1 MRAKYVMSEVFLG
14 LWRNISMTVA
24 MIITLSVSLSMLG
37 AGLLLYN
44 QVDKLEEFY
53 QTNLE
58 VVIYLDQTIDQPTTD
73 QIEQEIND
81 NELVAEYQY
90 ETQEEALERFRETF
104 QDSPDLVKTVESEVL
119 PAAFRVKMV
128 DIADAPE
135 FIAQFEGRE
144 GVFQVTNQRQI
155 LQEVFDI
162 LGGLQ
167 KLTLGIA
174 FFQGGA
180 ALLLVANTIQVAAY
194 SRRRE
199 VAIMKLVGAPNWFV
213 QAPFVLEA
221 VFAAVIGSLFAFG
234 TLVAAKLLLI
244 DNGQFANLFQL
255 MPKITMPDILILLPI
270 LVGISAVISAATAWV
285 TLRFNIKV

>member
-24 MIITLSVSLSMLG
+24 MIITMAVSLTMLG

-44 QVDKLEEFY
+44 QVDVIEEYY

-58 VVIYLDQTIDQPTTD
+58 VVVYMQRDIDPAVSEKIGADLKSSDYVERAVYESQDEAYERFKETFKETEDLVNSVDSKVLPSAWRVEMKD
-73 QIEQEIND
+73 IND
-81 NELVAEYQY
+81 APQLIED
-90 ETQEEALERFRETF
+90 F
-104 QDSPDLVKTVESEVL
+104 Q
-119 PAAFRVKMV
+119 
-128 DIADAPE
+128 
-135 FIAQFEGRE
+135 GRD
-144 GVFQVTNQRQI
+144 GVYQVTNQRDI

-162 LGGLQ
+162 LGGAQ
-167 KLTLGIA
+167 RLTLIVA
-174 FFQGGA
+174 LVQGVA
-180 ALLLVANTIQVAAY
+180 ALMLVANTIQVAAY

-221 VFAAVIGSLFAFG
+221 VFAGVIGSIFAFA
-234 TLVAAKLLLI
+234 TLIAAKFLVI
-244 DNGQFANLFQL
+244 DGQFSNLFSL
-255 MPKITMPDILILLPI
+255 MPPITLQSILILLPI
-270 LVGISAVISAATAWV
+270 LTGISAVISAITAWI

>member
-24 MIITLSVSLSMLG
+24 MIITMAVSLTMLG

-44 QVDKLEEFY
+44 QVDVIEEYY

-58 VVIYLDQTIDQPTTD
+58 VVVYMQRDVTEEVSEKIG
-73 QIEQEIND
+73 E
-81 NELVAEYQY
+81 ELRASPYVKQAQY
-90 ETQEEALERFRETF
+90 ESQEEAYERFQETF
-104 QDSPDLVKTVESEVL
+104 AETKDLVDSVDPEVL
-119 PAAFRVKMV
+119 PSAWRVEMH
-128 DIADAPE
+128 DINDADQLIADFAE
-135 FIAQFEGRE
+135 RE
-144 GVFQVTNQRQI
+144 GVYQVTNQRDI

-162 LGGLQ
+162 LGGAQ
-167 KLTLGIA
+167 RLTLVVA
-174 FFQGGA
+174 LVQGVA
-180 ALLLVANTIQVAAY
+180 ALMLVANTIQVAAY

-221 VFAAVIGSLFAFG
+221 VFAGVIGSIFAFA
-234 TLVAAKLLLI
+234 TLIAAKFLVI
-244 DNGQFANLFQL
+244 DGQFSNLFSL
-255 MPKITMPDILILLPI
+255 MPPITMQSILILLPI
-270 LVGISAVISAATAWV
+270 LTGISAVISAITAWI

>member
-24 MIITLSVSLSMLG
+24 MIITMAVSLTMLG

-44 QVDKLEEFY
+44 QVDVIEEYY

-58 VVIYLDQTIDQPTTD
+58 VVVYLDRDVDQAVSD
-73 QIEQEIND
+73 QIGEDLKASPYVKRAVYESKEEAFDRFKDTFKDTPELVNSVDAQVLPSAWRVEMNDIND
-81 NELVAEYQY
+81 AKKLIAEF
-90 ETQEEALERFRETF
+90 AER
-104 QDSPDLVKTVESEVL
+104 D
-119 PAAFRVKMV
+119 
-128 DIADAPE
+128 
-135 FIAQFEGRE
+135 
-144 GVFQVTNQRQI
+144 GVYQVTNQREI
-155 LQEVFDI
+155 LQQVFDI

-167 KLTLGIA
+167 KLTLVIA
-174 FFQGGA
+174 SVQGA
-180 ALLLVANTIQVAAY
+180 ATLLLVANTIQVAAY

-221 VFAAVIGSLFAFG
+221 VFAAVIGSILAFG
-234 TLVAAKLLLI
+234 VIIAGKFLLI
-244 DNGQFANLFQL
+244 EGQFEGLFSL
-255 MPKITMPDILILLPI
+255 MPPISTQAVLMMLPI
-270 LVGISAVISAATAWV
+270 LIGISAVISAITAWI

>member
-24 MIITLSVSLSMLG
+24 MIITMAVSLSMLG

-44 QVDKLEEFY
+44 QVDVIEEYY

-58 VVIYLDQTIDQPTTD
+58 VVVYLERDIDQAMTD
-73 QIEQEIND
+73 QISTELKDND
-81 NELVAEYQY
+81 LVAEVVY
-90 ETQEEALERFRETF
+90 ESKEKALERFQETF
-104 QDSPDLVKTVESEVL
+104 EDSPDLVKSVDADVL
-119 PAAFRVKMV
+119 PSAFRVKMK

-135 FIAQFEGRE
+135 LIKQFEERE
-144 GVFQVTNQRQI
+144 GVYQVTNQREI
-155 LQEVFDI
+155 LQQVFDI
-162 LGGLQ
+162 LGGAQ
-167 KLTLGIA
+167 RLTLVIA
-174 FFQGGA
+174 LVQGVA
-180 ALLLVANTIQVAAY
+180 ALMLVANTIQVAAY

-221 VFAAVIGSLFAFG
+221 VFAAVIGSVFAFG
-234 TLVAAKLLLI
+234 TLVAAKFLVI
-244 DNGQFANLFQL
+244 DGQFEDLFKL
-255 MPKITMPDILILLPI
+255 MPQIKMQAILVLLPI
-270 LVGISAVISAATAWV
+270 LVGVSAVISAITAWI

>member
-24 MIITLSVSLSMLG
+24 MIITMAVSLSMLG

-44 QVDKLEEFY
+44 QVDVIEEHY

-58 VVIYLDQTIDQPTTD
+58 VVVYLERDIDQETTD
-73 QIEQEIND
+73 QINAELKDND
-81 NELVAEYQY
+81 LVAEVVY
-90 ETQEEALERFRETF
+90 ESKEKALERFQETF
-104 QDSPDLVKTVESEVL
+104 EDSPDLVKSVDADVL
-119 PAAFRVKMV
+119 PSAFRVKMK

-135 FIAQFEGRE
+135 LIKQFESRE
-144 GVFQVTNQRQI
+144 GVYQVTNQREI
-155 LQEVFDI
+155 LQQVFDI
-162 LGGLQ
+162 LGGAQ
-167 KLTLGIA
+167 RLTLVIA
-174 FFQGGA
+174 LVQGVA
-180 ALLLVANTIQVAAY
+180 ALMLVANTIQVAAY

-221 VFAAVIGSLFAFG
+221 VFAAVIGSIFAFG
-234 TLVAAKLLLI
+234 TLIAAKYLVI
-244 DNGQFANLFQL
+244 DGQFEELFQL
-255 MPKITMPDILILLPI
+255 MPEIKMQAILVLLPI
-270 LVGISAVISAATAWV
+270 LVGVSAVISAITAWI